1 MQAAGEGFFGGFIG
15 LLFWILLLI
24 LILHPQWQYKS
35 LKASRMR
42 LIREI
47 EDKYGWRVITLIH
60 RQEKVGFLGI
70 PIYRFI
76 DIEDSEAVVRAI
88 RSTPPDKP
96 IALIIHTPGGLV
108 LAAAQIALALKRH
121 PAKKIVIIPHYAMS
135 GGTLIALAADEIL
148 MDPDAVLGPLDPQI
162 SAGQHAYPAPS
173 LVKVARE
180 KGSEASD
187 ETLVLAD
194 IAEKSIAEIK
204 SIVVRLLE
212 DKMGRE
218 RALNI
223 ASKLTEGSW
232 THDYPLTFE
241 EVKELGLPIRCEVPR
256 EVYELMSLYPQAIQ
270 QRPGIE
276 YLPHPIIPARPPS
289 RRGEG

>member
-1 MQAAGEGFFGGFIG
+1 MQEFFGGFIG
-15 LLFWILLLI
+15 LLFWLLLIILLLQ
-24 LILHPQWQYKS
+24 PQWQYKS

-47 EDKYGWRVITLIH
+47 ERKYGWRVITLIH

-96 IALIIHTPGGLV
+96 IALIVHTPGGLV
-108 LAAAQIALALKRH
+108 LASTQIALSLKRH
-121 PAKKIVIIPHYAMS
+121 PARKIVIIPHYAMS

-162 SAGQHAYPAPS
+162 SAGQHTYPAPS

-187 ETLVLAD
+187 ETLILAD
-194 IAEKSIAEIK
+194 LAEKSLVEIQN
-204 SIVVRLLE
+204 IIVRLLE
-212 DKMGRE
+212 DKVGRE
-218 RALNI
+218 RASDI
-223 ASKLTEGSW
+223 ARKLTEGHW

-241 EVKELGLPIRCEVPR
+241 EAKELGLPIKCEVPR
-256 EVYELMSLYPQAIQ
+256 EVYELMGLYPQALQ
-270 QRPGIE
+270 QRPGVE
-276 YLPHPIIPARPPS
+276 YLPHPVIPTRPPT
-289 RRGEG
+289 RREQER